1 MRSLSSPI
9 SKAGWWS
16 LCSPPSAHLRHRSP
30 PWQQE
35 PSMYETRRTGS
46 AEQWSLW
53 WNGNEGDSAC
63 RHTHKY
69 QAPMNSRLLLLLPA
83 SYHKTF
89 STCTVGVWKGQTVHF
104 YKKLEINSAKRHH
117 FYMWIIPWS
126 TYRNVFLIFS
136 EKCSS
141 HIMMSNTQ
149 MAY

>member
-30 PWQQE
+30 PWRQE

-63 RHTHKY
+63 RHTQIPSSNEFTAFTFTSCIISQNIQYMHSGSLERTNCPFLPETWNKFCKTS
-69 QAPMNSRLLLLLPA
+69 PM
-83 SYHKTF
+83 
-89 STCTVGVWKGQTVHF
+89 C
-104 YKKLEINSAKRHH
+104 
-117 FYMWIIPWS
+117 PWS
-126 TYRNVFLIFS
+126 TYVFLIFS